1 MISSNLTWIDEHAS
15 ELKGKILVTIS
26 MEGYVPELK
35 GDAREANT
43 RGGLGIYFGDKL
55 EGLHAIGMNEAF
67 GCMPLYKKRLVQ
79 SIKDGKQ
86 HIEYRQVSYE
96 DQSIKR
102 VMDTQGKPMQFDVW
116 GWNMENTDQN
126 RQYRIEVYNIC
137 RGGTDLYFFYCP
149 EVFDVL
155 YPDDKTHHGHGREH
169 RFLQEII
176 FAECVHELCKG
187 LNIVPDILHL
197 NEGHVAGAAAIIK
210 GDKTFEK
217 TAVVYTNHT
226 VVPAGLERFSIDRL
240 TGGDIA
246 RARYAMRFPWPSH
259 QRFWRKF
266 SVQQDNQWFIDFSK
280 GAVEICDAANGVSK
294 EHADAT
300 QILFP
305 TYDRQIE
312 AILNGSGNTWIM
324 DDLLEARIKGTK
336 SCKETLRRIAVEGK
350 ALSLAEVK
358 KRTAGMT
365 DKNSQLISKDGVVL
379 DPEMPTVW
387 MVRRMVAYK
396 SQLPILKD
404 IIHVVCAD
412 TNEEVDTRWG
422 RMKGLRMQV
431 VIGGLAPDGTN
442 EEKWIEEFVGW
453 MQRPELKGRFVFVP
467 NSDTILLKMQ
477 AVGADI
483 CINCPLPEQEA
494 CGTSDQRSARNGG
507 INIATRSGGP
517 PEYIEDGKSGML
529 VGPFINKED
538 FYARAPKDILDKL
551 RQLSEMY
558 YNDNNDDSLWMDMKV
573 KSYLASLKVSAVA
586 MEQRYST
593 LYTRALYTRKSVFH
607 ALSKMATI
615 PKVRDELSDIMF
627 KLHEAARDFL
637 YRDPGLRGWTI
648 IAGSPYFDQRQGG
661 QLYNWGRDTMIALPG
676 LCLERGRYELF
687 KDILKSYLRFV
698 KHGILPN
705 LIGDGSRPR
714 FNSIDASLWL
724 LWAIGEY
731 LERTKDYAFLDT
743 IVERK
748 FPQGQTATIQAILE
762 EIVGTFKNG
771 IQYEDS
777 WQEDGKEKFQ
787 TIRIFMDGDGLIS
800 AGDKNTQLT
809 WMDVKPKEGGPVTSR
824 HGKAV
829 EINALW
835 YNALRVM
842 DNIQRNSPRE
852 ITRLSTSRDKGAKSK
867 EWDPILHK
875 YCKMGTQY
883 GKLTEKV
890 KSSFVKFW
898 NKKAG
903 CLYDTIDGDP
913 EQGSKIR
920 PNQVFAVAFG
930 LTDNEKS
937 RAIMGKVR
945 QELLTPFGLRTLCPH
960 DRDYHAVHENEY
972 SYHQGTVWPWL
983 IGAFIEGCIITYGKK
998 NTLRIL
1004 HGAGYFTALSET
1016 LERFGSIPEV
1026 FDGDCS
1032 SVCKPEDGKGCKSQ
1046 AWNVGESLRSISLLL
1061 SKDDALEKGRV
1072 ATGSKIIYE
1081 MVIRDY
1087 YDAQNNTPG
1096 LPIALQEL
1104 PFLAES
1110 GVEYI
1115 YLLGLMKHAGNPFDI
1130 IDPFDIDQRA
1140 GSFKDLDRFISAA
1153 NKLGIKVIADW
1164 LANQHVSKGSPLCT
1178 IHPDWFLYTDAP
1190 NGDYFA
1196 DKGMKLYTGRNVCS
1210 NAENLVLV
1218 SATDEVPLRGFPRR
1232 WSSLAQPDLSHPDV
1246 RRHALEVGRFWLSKG
1261 LDGFRID
1268 AVLSTFPD
1276 KIKENWGLDI
1286 DDNLTRLFIEKVR
1299 KIKPNCFI
1307 LFEGFER
1314 FEELLQLADYENC
1327 AVYNWQPRNL
1337 ATDAL
1342 SDPARLPALTAYL
1355 KQLERTPHIQDELVN
1370 LGPEHDAFDF
1380 EDPWAKLDY
1389 TERLLLYF
1397 LYAFMPGHILVFNGQ
1412 IFGKQHTYKK
1422 QIEKTLP
1429 APRVVDADD
1438 VEKETGKRLFG
1449 LRKEYP
1455 QLISGGYRFL
1465 ENGKQDV
1472 ICLARFNENEIVIGV
1487 INANSVVK
1495 KAVFSLSEIIG
1506 ESPIS
1511 SVPHLVQGSSDS
1523 GDAYYEQDVLILK
1536 NDSDGWVTE
1545 TRDNIPAEKLRR
1557 EGLNVEIAPKSC
1569 QVIRMRS
1576 NTCPGSQT
1584 PKYGVR
1590 GSAQVH

>member
-1 MISSNLTWIDEHAS
+1 MISSNLTWIDKHAS

-55 EGLHAIGMNEAF
+55 EGLHAIGMHGAF
-67 GCMPLYKKRLVQ
+67 GCMPLYRKRLIQ
-79 SIKDGKQ
+79 SIKNGKQ
-86 HIEYRQVSYE
+86 HIEYRDVSYE
-96 DQSIKR
+96 DQSIER
-102 VMDTQGKPMQFDVW
+102 VMDTRGKPMQFNVW
-116 GWNMENTDQN
+116 GWDMENTDRN
-126 RQYRIEVYNIC
+126 RQYHVEIYSIC

-155 YPDDKTHHGHGREH
+155 YPDDKTHHGRGREH

-176 FAECVHELCKG
+176 FAECVHELCIS
-187 LNIVPDILHL
+187 LNTVPDILHL

-266 SVQQDNQWFIDFSK
+266 SVQQDSRWFIDFSK

-294 EHADAT
+294 EHADVT
-300 QILFP
+300 QTLFP

-312 AILNGSGNTWIM
+312 SILNGSGNTWIM

-336 SCKETLRRIAVEGK
+336 SCKRTLGKIAMEGK
-350 ALSLAEVK
+350 ALSLAEVR

-365 DKNSQLISKDGVVL
+365 NKSGHIISKDGVIL
-379 DPEMPTVW
+379 DPELPTVW

-412 TNEEVDTRWG
+412 TNEEVDTQWG
-422 RMKGLRMQV
+422 RMNGLRMQV
-431 VIGGLAPDGTN
+431 VVGGLAPDGTN

-477 AVGADI
+477 AIGADI

-529 VGPFINKED
+529 VGPYKNNQD
-538 FYARAPKDILDKL
+538 FYARAPKDILEKL
-551 RQLSEMY
+551 KQLSEMY
-558 YNDNNDDSLWMDMKV
+558 YNHNNGDSLWMDMKM

-586 MEQRYST
+586 MEQRYAT
-593 LYTRALYTRKSVFH
+593 LYARALYVRKSIFH
-607 ALSKMATI
+607 AMSKAAL
-615 PKVRDELSDIMF
+615 KARHADELSDIMF

-637 YRDPGLRGWTI
+637 YRDPGLRGWTV

-661 QLYNWGRDTMIALPG
+661 RLYNWGRDTMIALPG

-687 KDILKSYLRFV
+687 RDILKGYLRFV

-724 LWAIGEY
+724 LWAVGKY

-748 FPQGQTATIQAILE
+748 FPQGQTTTIQTILE
-762 EIVGTFKNG
+762 EIVDTFQNG
-771 IQYEDS
+771 IQYEDN
-777 WQEDGKEKFQ
+777 WHEGGEEKFQ
-787 TIRIFMDGDGLIS
+787 TIRVFMDGDGLIS
-800 AGDKNTQLT
+800 AGDADTQLT

-842 DNIQRNSPRE
+842 DNIQRN
-852 ITRLSTSRDKGAKSK
+852 KGAKSS
-867 EWDPILHK
+867 E
-875 YCKMGTQY
+875 Y
-883 GKLTEKV
+883 GKLAKKV
-890 KSSFVKFW
+890 KSAFAKFW
-898 NKKAG
+898 NQEAG

-913 EQGSKIR
+913 EQGGKIR
-920 PNQVFAVAFG
+920 PNQVFAVALG
-930 LTDNEKS
+930 LTDIDKS

-945 QELLTPFGLRTLCPH
+945 QELLTSFGLRTLSPH
-960 DRDYHAVHENEY
+960 DPDYHAVHENEY

-983 IGAFIEGCIITYGKK
+983 IGAFIDGCIVAYGKRR
-998 NTLRIL
+998 TLMIL
-1004 HGAGYFTALSET
+1004 HDVGYFTTLSET
-1016 LERFGSIPEV
+1016 LGRCGSIPEV
-1026 FDGDCS
+1026 FDGDCD
-1032 SVCKPEDGKGCKSQ
+1032 SVCKHQDGKGCKSQ
-1046 AWNVGESLRSISLLL
+1046 AWNVGESLRSMSLLL
-1061 SKDDALEKGRV
+1061 SKDDSSDKGR
-1072 ATGSKIIYE
+1072 AAAGSKIIYE

-1087 YDAQNNTPG
+1087 YDAENNTPG
-1096 LPIALQEL
+1096 LSVALQEL

-1130 IDPFDIDQRA
+1130 LDPFDIDHRA
-1140 GSFKDLDRFISAA
+1140 GSFRDLDKFVSAA
-1153 NKLGIKVIADW
+1153 NKLGIRVIADW
-1164 LANQHVSKGSPLCT
+1164 LANQHVSKNSPLCT
-1178 IHPDWFLYTDAP
+1178 IHPDWFLYTDAKE
-1190 NGDYFA
+1190 GDYFA
-1196 DKGMKLYTGRNVCS
+1196 DKGMKLCTGRNVCTS
-1210 NAENLVLV
+1210 AKNLSLV

-1246 RRHALEVGRFWLSKG
+1246 RTRALEAGRFWLSKG

-1268 AVLSTFPD
+1268 AALSTFPD
-1276 KIKENWGLDI
+1276 KIKENWGLDVE
-1286 DDNLTRLFIEKVR
+1286 DNLTHLFIKEAR
-1299 KIKPNCFI
+1299 RIKPDCFVM
-1307 LFEGFER
+1307 FEGFER

-1342 SDPARLPALTAYL
+1342 QDPAKLPTLRAYL
-1355 KQLERTPHIQDELVN
+1355 RQLERTLHIRDEVVN

-1380 EDPWAKLDY
+1380 EDPWARLDY

-1397 LYAFMPGHILVFNGQ
+1397 LYAFMPGYILVFNGQ

-1422 QIEKTLP
+1422 QIERTAP
-1429 APRVVDADD
+1429 APRGADADD
-1438 VEKETGKRLFG
+1438 VEKETGKRLFS

-1455 QLISGGYRFL
+1455 QLISGDYRFL
-1465 ENGKQDV
+1465 ENDEQDV
-1472 ICLARFNENEIVIGV
+1472 ICLARFDESEGDPGPQTPYSGVWEPEPILRKGRKMGTQIVIGV
-1487 INANSVVK
+1487 INTSSVAK
-1495 KAVFSLSEIIG
+1495 KAVFSIREIIG
-1506 ESPIS
+1506 ESLIS
-1511 SVPHLVQGSSDS
+1511 SGSRH
-1523 GDAYYEQDVLILK
+1523 AYYEQDVLLFENNAEGWISEK
-1536 NDSDGWVTE
+1536 RDSV
-1545 TRDNIPAEKLRR
+1545 PAEKLQR
-1557 EGLNVEIAPKSC
+1557 EGLYVEIAPRSC
-1569 QVIRMRS
+1569 QVIRMRL
-1576 NTCPGSQT
+1576 N
-1584 PKYGVR
+1584 VR
-1590 GSAQVH
+1590 SDALSATNKALCD

>member
-55 EGLHAIGMNEAF
+55 EGLHAIGMNGAF

-79 SIKDGKQ
+79 SIKNGKQ
-86 HIEYRQVSYE
+86 HIEYRDVSYE
-96 DQSIKR
+96 DQSVER
-102 VMDTQGKPMQFDVW
+102 VMDMRGEPMQFNVW
-116 GWNMENTDQN
+116 GWDMENTDQN
-126 RQYRIEVYNIC
+126 RQYHAEVYSIC

-176 FAECVHELCKG
+176 FAECVHELFKS
-187 LNIVPDILHL
+187 LNTVPDILHL
-197 NEGHVAGAAAIIK
+197 NEGHVACAAAIIK

-259 QRFWRKF
+259 QTFWRKF
-266 SVQQDNQWFIDFSK
+266 SMQQDSRWFIDFSK

-294 EHADAT
+294 EHADVT
-300 QILFP
+300 QTLFP

-312 AILNGSGNTWIM
+312 SILNGSGNTWIM
-324 DDLLEARIKGTK
+324 DDLLETRIKGTK
-336 SCKETLRRIAVEGK
+336 SCKKTLRKIGIEGK

-358 KRTAGMT
+358 RRTAGMT
-365 DKNSQLISKDGVVL
+365 DKNGQIISENGVVL
-379 DPEMPTVW
+379 DPDLPTIW
-387 MVRRMVAYK
+387 MVRRMVEYK

-404 IIHVVCAD
+404 IIHVICAD
-412 TNEEVDTRWG
+412 TNEEVDTQWG
-422 RMKGLRMQV
+422 KIRGLRMQV
-431 VIGGLAPDGTN
+431 VVGGFAPEGTN

-453 MQRPELKGRFVFVP
+453 MQRPELRGRFVFVP
-467 NSDTILLKMQ
+467 NADTILLKMQ
-477 AVGADI
+477 AIGADI

-517 PEYIEDGKSGML
+517 PEYLEDGKSGML
-529 VGPFINKED
+529 VGPYKNNED
-538 FYARAPKDILDKL
+538 FYTRAPKDVLDKL

-558 YNDNNDDSLWMDMKV
+558 YNHNNGDSLWMDMKME
-573 KSYLASLKVSAVA
+573 SYLASLKVSAVA
-586 MEQRYST
+586 MEQRYAN
-593 LYTRALYTRKSVFH
+593 LYARALYVRKSIFH
-607 ALSKMATI
+607 AMSKVAL
-615 PKVRDELSDIMF
+615 KARHADELSDIMF

-637 YRDPGLRGWTI
+637 YRDPGLRGWTV
-648 IAGSPYFDQRQGG
+648 IAGSPFFDQRQGG

-687 KDILKSYLRFV
+687 RDILKGYLRFV
-698 KHGILPN
+698 KDGILPN

-724 LWAIGEY
+724 LWAIGKY
-731 LERTKDYAFLDT
+731 LEHTKDYAFLDT
-743 IVERK
+743 IVDRK
-748 FPQGQTATIQAILE
+748 FPRNQTTTIQAILE
-762 EIVGTFKNG
+762 EIIGTFQKG

-777 WQEDGKEKFQ
+777 WQEDGEDKFQ

-800 AGDKNTQLT
+800 AGDENTQLT

-842 DNIQRNSPRE
+842 DKIQRYKG
-852 ITRLSTSRDKGAKSK
+852 TRSSK
-867 EWDPILHK
+867 
-875 YCKMGTQY
+875 YT
-883 GKLTEKV
+883 KLAEKV
-890 KSSFVKFW
+890 KSAFMKFW
-898 NKKAG
+898 NQKAG

-930 LTDNEKS
+930 LMDNEKS

-945 QELLTPFGLRTLCPH
+945 QELLTPFGLRTLSPH
-960 DRDYHAVHENEY
+960 DPDYHAVHENEY

-983 IGAFIEGCIITYGKK
+983 IGGFIEGCIVAYGKRK
-998 NTLRIL
+998 TLRIL
-1004 HGAGYFTALSET
+1004 HGIGYFTALSET
-1016 LERFGSIPEV
+1016 LETFGSVPEV
-1026 FDGDCS
+1026 FDGDCNL
-1032 SVCKPEDGKGCKSQ
+1032 VCEHLNGKGCKSQ
-1046 AWNVGESLRSISLLL
+1046 AWNVGESLRSMSLLL
-1061 SKDDALEKGRV
+1061 SKDDSPDKDREL
-1072 ATGSKIIYE
+1072 TGSKIIYE

-1087 YDAQNNTPG
+1087 YGDPISRKDCEMGTHDAENNTPG
-1096 LPIALQEL
+1096 LSVALQEL

-1115 YLLGLMKHAGNPFDI
+1115 YILGLMKHAGNPFDI

-1140 GSFKDLDRFISAA
+1140 GSFVELDKFIQAA
-1153 NKLGIKVIADW
+1153 NALGIKVIADW
-1164 LANQHVSKGSPLCT
+1164 LANQHVSKNSPLCT
-1178 IHPDWFLYTDAP
+1178 THPDWFLYTDAKD
-1190 NGDYFA
+1190 GDYFA
-1196 DKGMKLYTGRNVCS
+1196 DNGMKLYTGRHVC
-1210 NAENLVLV
+1210 NTAKNLSLV

-1246 RRHALEVGRFWLSKG
+1246 RTHALEVGRFWLSKG

-1268 AVLSTFPD
+1268 AALSTFPD
-1276 KIKENWGLDI
+1276 KIKENWGLDVE
-1286 DDNLTRLFIEKVR
+1286 DNLTRLFIEEIR
-1299 KIKPNCFI
+1299 RIKTDCFI
-1307 LFEGFER
+1307 MFEGFER

-1342 SDPARLPALTAYL
+1342 RDPAKLPTLTAYL
-1355 KQLERTPHIQDELVN
+1355 KQLECTLQIQDELVS

-1380 EDPWAKLDY
+1380 EDPWARLDY

-1397 LYAFMPGHILVFNGQ
+1397 LYTFMPGYILVFNGQ
-1412 IFGKQHTYKK
+1412 IFGKQHIYKK

-1429 APRVVDADD
+1429 APRVADAND
-1438 VEKETGKRLFG
+1438 VERETGKRLFG

-1455 QLISGGYRFL
+1455 QLIRGDYRSL
-1465 ENGKQDV
+1465 ENNEHDV
-1472 ICLARFNENEIVIGV
+1472 VCLARFDESEIVIGI
-1487 INANSVVK
+1487 INTNSVAK
-1495 KAVFSLSEIIG
+1495 EAVFSLSDIIG
-1506 ESPIS
+1506 ESLIS
-1511 SVPHLVQGSSDS
+1511 PVPHLVQGFSDS
-1523 GDAYYEQDVLILK
+1523 GDAYYEQDVLLLK
-1536 NDSDGWVTE
+1536 DNAEGWISE
-1545 TRDNIPAEKLRR
+1545 KRENIPAEKLRR
-1557 EGLNVEIAPKSC
+1557 EGLYVEIAPKSC
-1569 QVIRMRS
+1569 RVIRMRLNVCS
-1576 NTCPGSQT
+1576 NSLLATKKAT
-1584 PKYGVR
+1584 L
-1590 GSAQVH
+1590 